1 MKNRKRGILLLVVV
15 AAFAAFIFTRA
26 TVPKQTPVATAEVT
40 FDEGVP
46 ILHIADVGTQEHVG
60 FISLYAL
67 AYMGE
72 QSYYTLDVEPSEA
85 YAANCVRWLK
95 EHAESTVGEGKGWK
109 YGFDNTFNDVTIH
122 APWYSA
128 FGQACGIEALVSWY
142 ERTGDAEALALA
154 REAARLLFVPVD
166 EGGVLF
172 TKGDDIW
179 FEEIPRYEEGR
190 EWVFFFL
197 DRLPNWLGI
206 KMKKAEPSHILN
218 GHMRALIALQ
228 RLYHATREQEFLDW
242 YKRGTASLVHWM
254 PLYDAGYWMRYDLNP
269 QKNGLLFRFNNPYGN
284 QLPELAVDEIRLE
297 DPVSGESTVIDVG
310 AAKDMKEGESA
321 YLAGL
326 DWQAECVVDGRTA
339 RRLVASLPAPD
350 INATNTKPNSY
361 FYLSLPTLW
370 ENNLR
375 TDWLK
380 LTIRYKDEAPGDVVV
395 EQRSITPDEEFVAMR
410 DGALLLTGSGE
421 WREWSIPVRPQ
432 DLGWPVGMLYGE
444 KHAQYLEAL
453 AADTPDLAGW
463 AEKARGYWNA
473 AKMRSQPDAI
483 LGSVKVDDGKQGT
496 DIPSQFVPYPRR
508 SVDTNKVVMQHDIVK
523 KTPFLAGEG
532 YYSPYLIAA
541 QALGDSEPIYIVYP
555 EDALTDEYDLNRYS
569 WLRDAEAMPYQAPK
583 EAAYH
588 WLRENAVVVDD
599 GVVWHMDKESAYNDL
614 VQKAGWQSAFWQ
626 RYVIDAFIADDDA
639 EMVQR
644 AAIAYGVP
652 TEEGGLCS
660 SWGGQCGMWFEEVPN
675 NSHILNAH
683 LASIV
688 ALHRVNDIYP
698 DERVEALEKQG
709 LQSLRE
715 NLYRYDTGYWTKYDM
730 NPQKNILFAF
740 VWEGDGAS
748 PPVDD
753 LYLYNPIENSAVW
766 LDIGAEGD
774 FEGASCL
781 AGNRW
786 QASQTLDGRT
796 VRTMT
801 SHTEIK
807 DWNTA
812 AFLHIALPHS
822 VLRDDF
828 LLPAHYFVIRYKDTA
843 KGTWRLFRQSIAEGN
858 VLVMLPLPEAIIH
871 CVGDG
876 AWKTAILRFEP
887 QQMGWY
893 MGHDYQAYHNEQ
905 LGIVAEQT
913 GDWYLSEVHE
923 KWQYYLQ
930 SYQAAN
936 ARR

>member
-1 MKNRKRGILLLVVV
+1 MSTRRKRVV
-15 AAFAAFIFTRA
+15 ALCMLLIAIFMIYKWKESSISIDESEKSAASNQTQVAATDFTFEKGI
-26 TVPKQTPVATAEVT
+26 PL
-40 FDEGVP
+40 
-46 ILHIADVGTQEHVG
+46 LHITGVGKVEHPG
-60 FISLYAL
+60 FIALYSLS
-67 AYMGE
+67 YMGME
-72 QSYYTLDVEPSEA
+72 RFYDFGVNPSEE
-85 YAANCVRWLK
+85 YAANCVHWLK
-95 EHAESTVGEGKGWK
+95 EHAEDAGKGMKGWG
-109 YGFDNTFNDVTIH
+109 YRFDKIYNDVSIQ

-128 FGQACGIEALVSWY
+128 FGQACGIEALVCWY
-142 ERTGDAEALALA
+142 EETGDTDALKLA
-154 REAARLLFVPVD
+154 REAAEMLFVPI
-166 EGGVLF
+166 ENGGLLF
-172 TKGDDIW
+172 SSGDDIW
-179 FEEIPRYEEGR
+179 FEEIPGK
-190 EWVFFFL
+190 
-197 DRLPNWLGI
+197 GG
-206 KMKKAEPSHILN
+206 EPPHILN
-218 GHMRALIALQ
+218 GHMRALLALR
-228 RLYHATREQEFLDW
+228 RLYDVSDDEKIMDW
-242 YKRGTASLVHWM
+242 YKRGVASLVHWM
-254 PLYDAGYWMRYDLNP
+254 PLYDAGYWMRNDLNP
-269 QKNGLLFRFNNPYGN
+269 KKNGLLFRFNNPYGN

-297 DPVSGESTVIDVG
+297 DPVSGKSTVIDVG
-310 AAKDMKEGESA
+310 AAKDMKERERA
-321 YLAGL
+321 YLAGS
-326 DWQAECVVDGRTA
+326 DWQTECAVDGRTA

-375 TDWLK
+375 ADWLK

-395 EQRSITPDEEFVAMR
+395 EQRSIAPGEEFVAMR

-453 AADTPDLAGW
+453 AADMPDLAGW

-483 LGSVKVDDGKQGT
+483 LGNVKIDDGKQVT

-508 SVDTNKVVMQHDIVK
+508 SVDINKVVMQHDVVE

-541 QALGDSEPIYIVYP
+541 QALGDSVPIYIVYP
-555 EDALTDEYDLNRYS
+555 EDALADEYHLNRYS
-569 WLRDAEAMPYQAPK
+569 WLRDAEAMSYQAPK

-588 WLRENAVVVDD
+588 WLQENAVIVDD

-626 RYVIDAFIADDDA
+626 RYVIDAFIAVGDA
-639 EMVQR
+639 DMVRQ

-652 TEEGGLCS
+652 TEDGGLCS
-660 SWGGQCGMWFEEVPN
+660 SLEGQDGLWFEEVPN

-683 LASIV
+683 LASLV
-688 ALHRVNDIYP
+688 ALHRVNALYP
-698 DERVEALEKQG
+698 DESVKKLEMRG
-709 LQSLRE
+709 LEDLRE
-715 NLYRYDTGYWTKYDM
+715 LLYLYDTGYWTKYDM

-876 AWKTAILRFEP
+876 AWKTAVLRFAP
-887 QQMGWY
+887 QQMGWH
-893 MGHDYQAYHNEQ
+893 MGYDYQAYHNEQ

-930 SYQAAN
+930 SYQAAR
-936 ARR
+936 AS